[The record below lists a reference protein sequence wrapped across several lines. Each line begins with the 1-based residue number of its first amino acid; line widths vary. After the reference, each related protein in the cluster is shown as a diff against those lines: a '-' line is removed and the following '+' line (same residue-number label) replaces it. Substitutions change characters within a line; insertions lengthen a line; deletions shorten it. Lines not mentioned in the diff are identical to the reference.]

1 MIISLFP
8 HERCCCCLNVFI
20 RDTHLFQLFLKDG
33 QDHDWF
39 LQDFV
44 ASAVISSLGSHCE
57 TSQGARPAKTVITL
71 LTCCDT
77 VFEH

>member
-1 MIISLFP
+1 MRDAVAALIFLLETLISP
-8 HERCCCCLNVFI
+8 SY
-20 RDTHLFQLFLKDG
+20 FLKDG